1 MNFLNKP
8 GIQNSFDVIDIN
20 NKIDN
25 KHVDKGNDFNSTES
39 SKSFYLI
46 ISLLISFIVFFSFV
60 ILSNK
65 NSISYSKSIIISSAI
80 SDLENKKN
88 MIIKS
93 IENNNNKLN
102 IILSCET
109 EGSLFENAYGIRD
122 DYSYVKI
129 QENNNMHQILIRD
142 YSITK
147 SFVNLDK
154 ILHLINNKAINIEK
168 EIVDNNLVIIGDIK
182 NIKKIF
188 ELLEENDLQSIG
200 FRLDLI
206 EYEYN
211 KKFYK
216 LII

>member
-8 GIQNSFDVIDIN
+8 GIQNSFDIIDIN
-20 NKIDN
+20 NTIDD
-25 KHVDKGNDFNSTES
+25 KHVDKEDGFNSTQS

-65 NSISYSKSIIISSAI
+65 NSISYSKSIIISSTI

-109 EGSLFENAYGIRD
+109 EGSLFENTYGIRD
-122 DYSYVKI
+122 DYSYIKM
-129 QENNNMHQILIRD
+129 QANNNIHQILIRD
-142 YSITK
+142 YSVTK
-147 SFVNLDK
+147 SFVDLDK
-154 ILHLINNKAINIEK
+154 ILHLINNKDINIEK

-211 KKFYK
+211 EKFYK

>member
-8 GIQNSFDVIDIN
+8 GIQNSFDIIDIN
-20 NKIDN
+20 NTIDD
-25 KHVDKGNDFNSTES
+25 KHVDKEDGFNSTQS

-65 NSISYSKSIIISSAI
+65 NSISYSKSIIISSTI

-109 EGSLFENAYGIRD
+109 EGSLFENTYGIRD
-122 DYSYVKI
+122 DYSYVMM
-129 QENNNMHQILIRD
+129 QANNNMHQILIRD
-142 YSITK
+142 YSVTK

-168 EIVDNNLVIIGDIK
+168 EIVDNNLVIIGDMK

-188 ELLEENDLQSIG
+188 ELLEENDLQ
-200 FRLDLI
+200 
-206 EYEYN
+206 
-211 KKFYK
+211 
-216 LII
+216 

>member
-8 GIQNSFDVIDIN
+8 GIQNSFDIIDIN
-20 NKIDN
+20 NTIDD
-25 KHVDKGNDFNSTES
+25 KHVDKEDGFNSTQS

-65 NSISYSKSIIISSAI
+65 NSISYSKSIIISSTI

-109 EGSLFENAYGIRD
+109 EGSLFENTYGIRD
-122 DYSYVKI
+122 DYSYVMM
-129 QENNNMHQILIRD
+129 QANNNMHQILIRD
-142 YSITK
+142 YSVTK

-168 EIVDNNLVIIGDIK
+168 EIVDNNLVIIGDMK

-188 ELLEENDLQSIG
+188 ELLEENDLQSIR

-211 KKFYK
+211 EKFYK